1 MADILSQIDI
11 YYRTSDEI
19 LIGPT
24 AFLFLLFLGICVYA
38 QDKEIS
44 LYSLVEKLFLSI
56 AVTIIGMM
64 LLRAKLMPNIEYTY
78 YILTFLIIIVFL
90 MIYLILLFCKYKRVI
105 SVFINHIKYFQY
117 AFYFEF
123 FLLAGANAL
132 RGFIFVDGILCVCI
146 LEAIWQIYTQKNR
159 KKESIE
165 ADRLPE
171 SDWPNLELYPSREL
185 QLKKFIPTL
194 QQMNSEP
201 YAIMISCAWGGGKTS
216 FVRALAAD
224 SSFSNDNFIWIE
236 AGGEK
241 SAADIMSSISEQIID
256 VLKTKNIYLENTG
269 TIDKYFQAFS
279 GVLDETGWKLFNK
292 IGSVFTTNVVN
303 ENTKEYLNR
312 KLAALKSKI
321 YLIVDDLDRCEEEY
335 KEKMFKVIR
344 ESTQLTNCK
353 TIFLADRKHFL
364 NETYDNNYIEKYI
377 SCNLELCPVAYEEIV
392 HYYFD
397 IIFSDARISD
407 IRQQIWH
414 NRDSAML
421 RKEILELPDQIVSAL
436 IKEIAREKRAADS
449 INAGQNA
456 PNIQHMQDAVTIIE
470 TDTMNSRKV
479 KNFLKGIKAD
489 IINLNAAWNDSSIN
503 EYLDK
508 DWISKIIRVQ
518 FLKHFFQD
526 YYWEI
531 YSCHR
536 IEKYRGIQSKWI
548 KELLLGILNNGQ
560 RSDDRTVDILNL
572 CIYKLDLLDFEK
584 DKTVEQFYLDELR
597 GDSPDISHVEQYI
610 RYATTAEGYSD
621 YQKILKLYHEQ
632 TAGISLY
639 QKRIVI
645 NDLLHKLSQIC
656 ISDLEAFFQLSEDL
670 IAFLKTCLLS
680 EAEIYSCGQRG
691 REIISNCLACNT
703 EALKVPLQA
712 VFGIK
717 FFGMEEEDFAPA
729 NFEQFYYLLL
739 RIDGNDNDCN
749 NDTNVYDYIEMVQQ
763 YYEQLEEEIEKSA
776 YAELYHYIKT
786 DLEECRLIF
795 KICRLWYDIETIL
808 QPRTNENAA
817 LMKYFSLDQM
827 TYTQNVFH
835 SMENLEEAL
844 ELLEEYYESMECDNQ
859 RMSDLLPLFE
869 GTVANILR
877 LCREEPS
884 WAIQI
889 REKTVKVEVEARIRR
904 IAQIVYKLEQ
914 AQTERNRNA
923 IKQIRIMVFTLER
936 FLQEAD
942 RE

>member
-1 MADILSQIDI
+1 MAYIQSLIDN
-11 YYRTSDEI
+11 YYRTNDNILTGFAFFLVI
-19 LIGPT
+19 LILIIWAVVQEKG
-24 AFLFLLFLGICVYA
+24 
-38 QDKEIS
+38 IS
-44 LYSLVEKLFLSI
+44 LYSLWEKIVLSI
-56 AVTIIGMM
+56 VIGVFGMI
-64 LLRAKLMPNIEYTY
+64 LSRVDLMPHIEYTY
-78 YILTFLIIIVFL
+78 YVLLFLIFIAVFV
-90 MIYLILLFCKYKRVI
+90 INLILLFCKYKKVI
-105 SVFINHIKYFQY
+105 SIFVNYIRYFQY
-117 AFYFEF
+117 AFYLEF

-132 RGFIFVDGILCVCI
+132 RDLIFVDGILCVCL
-146 LEAIWQIYTQKNR
+146 LEAICQIYTQINH

-241 SAADIMSSISEQIID
+241 SAADIMSSISERIID

-436 IKEIAREKRAADS
+436 IKEIARKKRAADS
-449 INAGQNA
+449 INAEQNA
-456 PNIQHMQDAVTIIE
+456 LNIQHMQDAVTMIE

-479 KNFLKGIKAD
+479 KNFLKGIKAG
-489 IINLNAAWNDSSIN
+489 IINLNAAWNDSSMN

-508 DWISKIIRVQ
+508 DWISIIIRVQ

-548 KELLLGILNNGQ
+548 KELLLGVSNNGQ

-584 DKTVEQFYLDELR
+584 DKTVEQVYLDELR

-610 RYATTAEGYSD
+610 RYATSAEGYSD

-645 NDLLHKLSQIC
+645 NDLLHQLSQIY
-656 ISDLEAFFQLSEDL
+656 ISELDAFFRLSEDI

-680 EAEIYSCGQRG
+680 ETEIYSCGQRG
-691 REIISNCLACNT
+691 REIISNCLTCNNET
-703 EALKVPLQA
+703 LKVPLQA

-717 FFGMEEEDFAPA
+717 FFGTEVEDFQPA

-739 RIDGNDNDCN
+739 RIDGNVNDRN

-763 YYEQLEEEIEKSA
+763 YYEQLEEEIQKPA

-786 DLEECRLIF
+786 DLEKCRLIF
-795 KICRLWYDIETIL
+795 KICRLWDNIETIR
-808 QPRTNENAA
+808 QSRTNENAA
-817 LMKYFSLDQM
+817 LIKYFSLDQM
-827 TYTQNVFH
+827 TYTENTFH

-844 ELLEEYYESMECDNQ
+844 ELLEQYYESRERENQ
-859 RMSDLLPLFE
+859 YLSDVSLLFAR
-869 GTVANILR
+869 TVANILR
-877 LCREEPS
+877 LCKEEPS

-889 REKTVKVEVEARIRR
+889 REKTVKVEVEVRIRR

-914 AQTERNRNA
+914 SQTEQSRNT

-942 RE
+942 TE

>member
-1 MADILSQIDI
+1 MTYIQSLIDY
-11 YYRTSDEI
+11 YYRTSDNI
-19 LIGPT
+19 LFGF
-24 AFLFLLFLGICVYA
+24 ASFLFILFGVILCYA

-44 LYSLVEKLFLSI
+44 LYSLWEKLFLSI

-64 LLRAKLMPNIEYTY
+64 LWRVDLMPHIEYTY
-78 YILTFLIIIVFL
+78 YILIFLIIIVFL

-105 SVFINHIKYFQY
+105 SVFVNHIKYFQY

-185 QLKKFIPTL
+185 QLRKFIPIL

-224 SSFSNDNFIWIE
+224 SSFSNDTFIWIE

-241 SAADIMSSISEQIID
+241 SAADIMSNISEQIID

-269 TIDKYFQAFS
+269 IIDKYFQAFS

-292 IGSVFTTNVVN
+292 IGSVFTTKTVN

-312 KLAALKSKI
+312 KLVALKSKI

-335 KEKMFKVIR
+335 KAKMFKVIR

-353 TIFLADRKHFL
+353 TIFLADRRHFL
-364 NETYDNNYIEKYI
+364 NETCDNNYIEKYI
-377 SCNLELCPVAYEEIV
+377 SYNLELCPVAYEEIV

-449 INAGQNA
+449 INAEQNA
-456 PNIQHMQDAVTIIE
+456 PNIQHMQDAVTMIE

-548 KELLLGILNNGQ
+548 KELLLGISNNGQ

-597 GDSPDISHVEQYI
+597 GDSPDILHVEQYI
-610 RYATTAEGYSD
+610 RYATSAEGYSD
-621 YQKILKLYHEQ
+621 YQKILKLYYEQ

-645 NDLLHKLSQIC
+645 NDLLQKLSQIY
-656 ISDLEAFFQLSEDL
+656 ISDLDAFFRLSEEI
-670 IAFLKTCLLS
+670 IALLKTYLLS
-680 EAEIYSCGQRG
+680 ETEIYSCGQRG
-691 REIISNCLACNT
+691 REIISNCLARNT

-712 VFGIK
+712 VFGIN
-717 FFGMEEEDFAPA
+717 FFGMEVEDFAPT

-739 RIDGNDNDCN
+739 RIDGNGNDSN
-749 NDTNVYDYIEMVQQ
+749 NDTSVCDYIGMVQQ
-763 YYEQLEEEIEKSA
+763 YYEQLEEEIQKPV

-786 DLEECRLIF
+786 DLEKCRLIF
-795 KICRLWYDIETIL
+795 IICRLWDNIETIR
-808 QPRTNENAA
+808 QSRTNENAA

-827 TYTQNVFH
+827 TYTQNAFQN
-835 SMENLEEAL
+835 MENLEEAL
-844 ELLEEYYESMECDNQ
+844 KLLEQYYESRERENQ
-859 RMSDLLPLFE
+859 RTSDLPLLFARIIE
-869 GTVANILR
+869 NILR

-914 AQTERNRNA
+914 AQTEQSRNT

-942 RE
+942 TE